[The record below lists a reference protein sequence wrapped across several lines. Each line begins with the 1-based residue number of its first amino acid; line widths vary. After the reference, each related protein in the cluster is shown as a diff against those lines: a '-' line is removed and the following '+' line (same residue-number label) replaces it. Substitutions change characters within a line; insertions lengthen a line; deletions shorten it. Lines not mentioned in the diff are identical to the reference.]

1 MKKYLL
7 ALVAM
12 VWFSFS
18 HQFHFSETLL
28 EWQPK
33 SSRIACTIRVFTD
46 DLEKE
51 IELKYN
57 IKNSEPKQFEK
68 AAFEYLQEVFQLTA
82 RNGVPIPL
90 EPLGMER
97 EGDVVYLYL
106 ESDSLTDDKM
116 KKTAADVSWLDPI
129 TIRQTLFFD
138 QFTDQKN
145 LVNLRRD
152 GKTSSFYY
160 MEKVEN
166 QACRWP

>member
-28 EWQPK
+28 EWNEK
-33 SSRIACTIRVFTD
+33 TYRVNCTIRVFTD

-51 IELKYN
+51 MELKYN
-57 IKNSEPKQFEK
+57 IKNTEPKQFEK

-145 LVNLRRD
+145 LVNLRRG
-152 GKTSSFYY
+152 GKTSSFYFL
-160 MEKVEN
+160 EKVEN

>member
-28 EWQPK
+28 EWNEK
-33 SSRIACTIRVFTD
+33 TYRVNCTIRVFTD

-51 IELKYN
+51 MELKYN
-57 IKNSEPKQFEK
+57 IKNTEPKQFEK

>member
-18 HQFHFSETLL
+18 HQFHFSETLM

-57 IKNSEPKQFEK
+57 IKNTEPKQFEK
-68 AAFEYLQEVFQLTA
+68 AAFNYLQEVFQIKA

-90 EPLGMER
+90 EPLGMEL

>member
-7 ALVAM
+7 AFVAM

-51 IELKYN
+51 MELKYN
-57 IKNSEPKQFEK
+57 IKNTEPKQFEK
-68 AAFEYLQEVFQLTA
+68 AAFEYLQEVFLLTA

>member
-1 MKKYLL
+1 MKNFLWILL
-7 ALVAM
+7 AVM
-12 VWFSFS
+12 TCGFT

-57 IKNSEPKQFEK
+57 IKNTEPEQFEK
-68 AAFEYLQEVFQLTA
+68 AAFNYLQEVFQIKA

-106 ESDSLTDDKM
+106 ESDSLTDEKI

-129 TIRQTLFFD
+129 TIQQTLFFD

-152 GKTSSFYY
+152 GKTSSYY
-160 MEKVEN
+160 FMQDGVN
-166 QACRWP
+166 QPCRWP

>member
-68 AAFEYLQEVFQLTA
+68 AAFEYLQEVFQVTA